1 MTGLPYPAADNQ
13 DPLTQP
19 NTSDTSIAIAFFAVL
34 AVLTL
39 TLAGV
44 ARIYSQP
51 GCSLD
56 DRLVLLHESGE
67 ASAVSRRGAAC
78 VIKPLRSDWRVNALE
93 VVTPPLH
100 GKVSMRG
107 ATGLQ
112 YVPNAQ
118 FKGYDSLAFRVVRR
132 TKTGGVWNEVIT
144 MKVEVD

>member
-1 MTGLPYPAADNQ
+1 MTGMPYPAAENQ
-13 DPLTQP
+13 SPLLPST
-19 NTSDTSIAIAFFAVL
+19 TSDTSIAVAFFVVL

-39 TLAGV
+39 TLAG
-44 ARIYSQP
+44 AIRMFSP
-51 GCSLD
+51 ASCNLD

-67 ASAVSRRGAAC
+67 GSAVTRRGAAC
-78 VIKPLRSDWRVNALE
+78 LVKPLRSDWRVKALE
-93 VVTPPLH
+93 VVSPPAN

-118 FKGYDSLAFRVVRR
+118 FKGLDSFAFRVVRR
-132 TKTGGVWNEVIT
+132 TKSGEPWNEVIT